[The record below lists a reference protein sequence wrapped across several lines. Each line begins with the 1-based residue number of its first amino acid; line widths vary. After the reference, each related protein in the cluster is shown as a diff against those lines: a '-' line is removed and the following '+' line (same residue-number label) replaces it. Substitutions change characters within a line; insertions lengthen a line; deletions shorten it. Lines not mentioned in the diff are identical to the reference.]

1 VFPILFLAPE
11 ENGLVKNLNHSKS
24 IQWPDNDIAAWR
36 RVCVLITIN
45 PNSNV
50 IRDINKISISSL
62 RGILVGVT

>member
-1 VFPILFLAPE
+1 MFPILLLAPE

-24 IQWPDNDIAAWR
+24 IQWPDNDIAARR

-50 IRDINKISISSL
+50 TWDINKVSISSS
-62 RGILVGVT
+62 RWILVGVT